1 MATRE
6 IELGFARFGDA
17 EAMAMMSRD
26 LIEAGLGWSYRA
38 ARLGRLITDPDSV
51 ALVARDG
58 ARPVGFGIMTYAD
71 EHAHLVLL
79 AVTPAHQQRG
89 IGRRMVVWLVDTALV
104 AGIASVH
111 VELRADNRPAYALY
125 RSAGFAETLRIP
137 GYYRGRETAVRML
150 RLLRAPDMV
159 SPKWEPPLRG

>member
-1 MATRE
+1 
-6 IELGFARFGDA
+6 
-17 EAMAMMSRD
+17 
-26 LIEAGLGWSYRA
+26 
-38 ARLGRLITDPDSV
+38 
-51 ALVARDG
+51 
-58 ARPVGFGIMTYAD
+58 
-71 EHAHLVLL
+71 
-79 AVTPAHQQRG
+79 VTPAHQQRG